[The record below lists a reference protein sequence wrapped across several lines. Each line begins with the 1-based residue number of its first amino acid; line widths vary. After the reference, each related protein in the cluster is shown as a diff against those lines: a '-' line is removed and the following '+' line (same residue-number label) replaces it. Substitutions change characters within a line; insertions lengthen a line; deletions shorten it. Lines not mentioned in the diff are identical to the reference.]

1 MQKIKQL
8 PPHEAQKIAAGE
20 VVERPANLLK
30 ELIENSLDA
39 GADAITL
46 YIEQAGK
53 SLIRVIDNGS
63 GMSPED
69 AKICFHQHAT
79 SKISSVDELTSIKS
93 FGFRGE
99 ALASVAAVA
108 KVMLVTKETVLR
120 QASDVAKAMTDTQDE
135 RVLGIKLEIEKNQI
149 INEESIGA
157 NPGTDIAVKD
167 IFYNV
172 PARKKFLKKDE
183 TEWRQI
189 SQLFNA
195 FCLAHPNVHFK
206 IFHDTRLI
214 HNCPPVQT
222 IAERASQLWDRMVQ
236 DHLISLAHDSSNTI
250 SVNGVITNHHF
261 SRYDRNLIYLF
272 VNNRWVKNYELSRAL
287 MKGYMNVLQPGK
299 FPAAALFITIPPE
312 TVDIN
317 IHPRK
322 EEVNLLHPVRV
333 ARAIQEIIKKA
344 LEEHV
349 SAQIKKPVAFSNE
362 QRRETMP
369 MYDPQNFPD
378 PSISHAPPITAR
390 NFPLPE
396 QFNVG
401 MPKASVHPTPS
412 LDQSTHQ
419 QPLVPT
425 QAQKAFTG
433 IIIGQVHKTYIL
445 IDKEDGLY
453 VVDQHAA
460 HERIL
465 YELFSKRFD
474 EVAMIQLA
482 FPQTIEF
489 PESDLD
495 LLAPY
500 LEILI
505 QSGIAIER
513 FGSGQLLIKA
523 TPVHCKRVNLKELIG
538 QMIGWIHQESNAQ
551 PDEIKKGLNERLHA
565 QMACKA
571 AIKAGDILT
580 HEQMKQL
587 LDDLEKTPSRF
598 SCPHGRPTG
607 WMLSWHDVE
616 KKFKR
621 KL

>member
-20 VVERPANLLK
+20 VVERPVNLLK

-39 GADAITL
+39 GATAITL

-53 SLIRVIDNGS
+53 KLIRVVDNGS
-63 GMSPED
+63 GMSPAD

-79 SKISSVDELTSIKS
+79 SKLSSVDELTSINS

-99 ALASVAAVA
+99 ALASIAAVA
-108 KVMLVTKETVLR
+108 KVKLITREIEYETG
-120 QASDVAKAMTDTQDE
+120 T
-135 RVLGIKLEIEKNQI
+135 KLEIEKNKI
-149 INEESIGA
+149 INEESIGS
-157 NPGTDIAVKD
+157 NPGTDIAVHD

-195 FCLAHPNVHFK
+195 FCLAHPKVHFK
-206 IFHDTRLI
+206 IFHENRLI
-214 HNCPPVQT
+214 NNCPPVQSIT
-222 IAERASQLWDRMVQ
+222 ERASQLWDRMVK
-236 DHLISLAHDSSNTI
+236 DHLISLPNESSNQI

-272 VNNRWVKNYELSRAL
+272 VNNRWVKNFELSRAL

-299 FPAAALFITIPPE
+299 FPAAAIFLTIPRE

-322 EEVNLLHPVRV
+322 EEVSLLHPVRV
-333 ARAIQEIIKKA
+333 SRAIQETIKKA
-344 LEEHV
+344 LENHL
-349 SAQIKKPVAFSNE
+349 SAQIKKPVAFTRAEQSREMLLMDASSAVTPTELWRDASNDSMP
-362 QRRETMP
+362 RRSFSE
-369 MYDPQNFPD
+369 DGFP
-378 PSISHAPPITAR
+378 T
-390 NFPLPE
+390 PE
-396 QFNVG
+396 QFSVNKPTSSPDKQ
-401 MPKASVHPTPS
+401 MMAQAS
-412 LDQSTHQ
+412 Q
-419 QPLVPT
+419 QPISQVSPE
-425 QAQKAFTG
+425 KVFSG

-453 VVDQHAA
+453 VIDQHAA

-465 YELFSKRFD
+465 YELFSKHF
-474 EVAMIQLA
+474 EELATIALA

-489 PESDLD
+489 PETDLD
-495 LLAPY
+495 LLTPY

-505 QSGIAIER
+505 KSGITIER
-513 FGSGQLLIKA
+513 FGPTQLIIKA

-538 QMIGWIHQESNAQ
+538 QMIGWIHQEGNAST
-551 PDEIKKGLNERLHA
+551 EVIKKGLNEQLHA

-571 AIKAGDILT
+571 AIKAGDVLT

-587 LDDLEKTPSRF
+587 LDDLEKTPNRF

-607 WMLSWHDVE
+607 WMLSWYDVE